1 MFALE
6 CAYTFAINLKAS
18 ALICLGWCQVDKNQ
32 PPQQNL
38 PIFKEMSQ
46 SHYPT
51 KALLFIFPVISSFS
65 FSPHFLYPC
74 FH

>member
-32 PPQQNL
+32 PPHQNSS
-38 PIFKEMSQ
+38 IIKEMS
-46 SHYPT
+46 
-51 KALLFIFPVISSFS
+51 
-65 FSPHFLYPC
+65 
-74 FH
+74 